1 MTTFLAVVGVNRR
14 LSSLMQLLLPLF
26 FITLMTCT
34 LAFSGGVQSSQK
46 GFNTTGS
53 CITQPALQQALTVL
67 FWIDDLVHVCMHV
80 FPTADCSGI
89 AEQGANFTA
98 PLMSGEIQLNGQ
110 AATVLQHR
118 QKNKYTYRRQLSEFN
133 GTCTKLDISLVQGQE
148 GTTGGIPTR
157 LSLNDCLVNNGNPI
171 SDGDMIRFE
180 YDNSFMYPMHVQ
192 SAVTCHWTS

>member
-1 MTTFLAVVGVNRR
+1 
-14 LSSLMQLLLPLF
+14 
-26 FITLMTCT
+26 
-34 LAFSGGVQSSQK
+34 
-46 GFNTTGS
+46 
-53 CITQPALQQALTVL
+53 
-67 FWIDDLVHVCMHV
+67 MHV

-89 AEQGANFTA
+89 AEQGANFRA

-133 GTCTKLDISLVQGQE
+133 GTCTKLDINLVQGQE
-148 GTTGGIPTR
+148 GTTGGIPTFGVEITNVCTGGCPISDVHVACGDFASAMLVNPAMFRR